1 MFHFQQEAADC
12 LCRLLK
18 KCLDKNPNPNSK
30 VLKNLCTFL
39 CVDPTFTP
47 RVASPIPSH
56 TGNNWPSGLKAKVSS
71 LLISFL
77 LSHYIF
83 LW

>member
-1 MFHFQQEAADC
+1 MLQQEAADC

-47 RVASPIPSH
+47 KVTSPIPSYS
-56 TGNNWPSGLKAKVSS
+56 GN
-71 LLISFL
+71 
-77 LSHYIF
+77 SHSRTPGSASVIIRIF
-83 LW
+83 KQQMCGEYL